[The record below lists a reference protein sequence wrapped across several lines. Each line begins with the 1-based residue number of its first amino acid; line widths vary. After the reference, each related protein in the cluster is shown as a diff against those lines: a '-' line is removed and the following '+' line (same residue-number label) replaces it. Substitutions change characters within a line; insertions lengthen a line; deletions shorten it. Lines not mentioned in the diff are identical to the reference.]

1 MAKALKRNGI
11 GRPSKLTPEMVDELI
26 TRIETGRSLTDV
38 CSDRDMPD
46 RSTVNRWVES
56 DEAFAAA
63 LTRARNN
70 GLEAMGE
77 RIMHDARSETDPK
90 AANLHRIRI
99 DAFARMAPLL
109 APLRFATQRLDVT
122 TQGRPLSPAADDMT
136 LVTAAAR
143 LLSLLDQARRST
155 IDGHALPSDS
165 PPLPPPTS

>member
-1 MAKALKRNGI
+1 MAKPLKRNGL

-26 TRIETGRSLTDV
+26 TRIETGRLLVDV
-38 CSDRDMPD
+38 CRDADMPD
-46 RSTVNRWVES
+46 ISTVQRWRDTCE
-56 DEAFAAA
+56 DFALRLA
-63 LTRARNN
+63 RARLD
-70 GLEAMGE
+70 GMELKGE
-77 RIMHDARSETDPK
+77 RIMLDAAAETDPK

-122 TQGRPLSPAADDMT
+122 TQGRPLAPAADDMT

-155 IDGHALPSDS
+155 IDGQALPSDS
-165 PPLPPPTS
+165 PPLPPPTD